1 MRHLVILALL
11 ASTLIAEEEAPPA
24 PPAPPPPTLSQAVEE
39 LTKALAD
46 KSIDDIL
53 TALPRVA
60 TAYAGA
66 EPDVQ
71 KASVAAVAQALK
83 VEDLRVRHGAMAALG
98 TMRAK
103 GSSKHLTR
111 WLNPPNDLKA
121 EDPITYVEAIKAVGE
136 IADPATLATLDK
148 LSDHQELPIAVAGTH
163 ALGGYKE
170 LPVGARKKLAFDLV
184 SRLNMLTSRSRR
196 ADWGESA
203 ILRRTQLGVATVT
216 ALQRLTGKKFE
227 TPEGW
232 NRWKDEAEKQRNP
245 FE

>member
-1 MRHLVILALL
+1 MRNLAILALL
-11 ASTLIAEEEAPPA
+11 ASALRGEEEEPP
-24 PPAPPPPTLSQAVEE
+24 PQPPPTLSQAVEE
-39 LTKALAD
+39 LAKALAD
-46 KSIDDIL
+46 KAIDDVL

-60 TAYAGA
+60 GAYPGA
-66 EPDVQ
+66 APDVRR
-71 KASVAAVAQALK
+71 ASVAAVAQALK
-83 VEDLRVRHGAMAALG
+83 VDDLRVRHGAMAALG

-103 GSSKHLTR
+103 GSSKHLTK
-111 WLNPPNDLKA
+111 WLDPPNDLKA

-148 LSDHQELPIAVAGTH
+148 LSDHRELPIAVAGTV
-163 ALGGYKE
+163 ALGGYE
-170 LPVGARKKLAFDLV
+170 DLPVGARKKLAFDLV
-184 SRLNMLTSRSRR
+184 SRLNMLTSSSRR

-227 TPEGW
+227 TPDGW
-232 NRWKDEAEKQRNP
+232 NRWKEEAERQRNP